1 MAVKGTIV
9 RKERTKRK
17 NWLNLRVELEKTMSN
32 LVEKSNLL
40 NQFKL

>member
-17 NWLNLRVELEKTMSN
+17 NCLNLRVELEKTISN

-40 NQFKL
+40 SQFKL